1 MKKMLSF
8 VPLGIGISAALI
20 YLFNAIQF
28 KMIGN
33 ANTMLE
39 ALTKLRIYLYIAII
53 GFLIYFILKVIE
65 TIRFRKNI
73 TKEVV
78 YDEAYEPFEDVKAKP
93 VTYNTIEEKP
103 VEKIIIKE
111 PVYEETKR
119 CCNCKRQIPVY
130 SKYCPKC
137 GANQEENQKIVSP
150 FIKKLINVIEIVILI
165 LIIYFMLNMLFDFKE
180 KQDPDFKSPF
190 KVSVTK

>member
-1 MKKMLSF
+1 MRKMLCF
-8 VPLGIGISAALI
+8 IPLGVGISAALI

-65 TIRFRKNI
+65 TVRFRKNI
-73 TKEVV
+73 SKEVV
-78 YDEAYEPFEDVKAKP
+78 YDEAYEPFEEVR
-93 VTYNTIEEKP
+93 VNTSPIIAEEKP

-111 PVYEETKR
+111 PVYEETKK
-119 CCNCKRQIPVY
+119 CCNCKKQIPVY

-137 GANQEENQKIVSP
+137 GANQEENQKIISP

-190 KVSVTK
+190 RVSVTK